1 MNPAKPES
9 ARVFFALWP
18 DEHCASRLCTVARD
32 FAARRGGQAM
42 HKETLHL
49 TLAFV
54 GEVSEACLP
63 ELIALGRA
71 VAQSMA
77 LPEWPPADERDAG
90 LILMNALGYWEN
102 RGILWAGSERFAQH
116 PCVLADRL
124 GASLIANGYAI
135 TPRPFVPHVTLV
147 RRVTT
152 PPQAD
157 ELGALKDS
165 PIAWPY
171 HDFVLL
177 RSRRGYHGPAY
188 ERLGCW
194 RL

>member
-18 DEHCASRLCTVARD
+18 DEQCAGRLGALARD
-32 FAARRGGQAM
+32 VAARLGGRAM
-42 HKETLHL
+42 QKDTLHL

-63 ELIALGRA
+63 ELIALGDA
-71 VAQSMA
+71 VAQAMA
-77 LPEWPPADERDAG
+77 SPESTPADERDAG
-90 LILMNALGYWEN
+90 LILVDRLGYWKN
-102 RGILWAGSERFAQH
+102 QGILWAGSERFPH
-116 PCVLADRL
+116 RPGVLADRL
-124 GASLIANGYAI
+124 GASLTANGYAVAS
-135 TPRPFVPHVTLV
+135 RPFAPHVTLL

-152 PPQAD
+152 LPPPD
-157 ELGALKDS
+157 ALDALTDG

-177 RSRRGYHGPAY
+177 RSRRDQHGPAY